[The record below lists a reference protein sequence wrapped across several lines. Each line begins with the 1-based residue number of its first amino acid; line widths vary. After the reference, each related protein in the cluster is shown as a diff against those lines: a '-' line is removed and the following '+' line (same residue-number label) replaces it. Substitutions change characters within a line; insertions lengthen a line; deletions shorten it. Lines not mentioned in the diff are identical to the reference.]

1 MAFRP
6 RIVVVEDDPS
16 VLQLMG
22 EVLDQMGA
30 EPRLVGNPV
39 QAAELIERE
48 KFDGAFLDLR
58 MPEMDGLELARRIRH
73 SSSNSHIPIIMITGV
88 GGAVV
93 KESFDA
99 GVNFFL

>member
-22 EVLDQMGA
+22 EVLDHMGA

-48 KFDGAFLDLR
+48 KFDGAFLGTAR
-58 MPEMDGLELARRIRH
+58 CARR
-73 SSSNSHIPIIMITGV
+73 
-88 GGAVV
+88 
-93 KESFDA
+93 
-99 GVNFFL
+99 